1 MKVSGRRSG
10 RVSIAGLIALRP
22 GCQTRLCYRIRVH
35 HGRRGERRGLSET
48 DYMRLVDGVHQMLKA
63 PIVLLWDRLNTDVS
77 KVMQRLMAA
86 RSWLTVVLLPAYAP
100 ELTVY
105 RPATLDGFMA
115 ETELGLPPSCP
126 QSAEVS
132 NQPHGHLQCHASLPS
147 PQFSSEERRAEP
159 DTSARFARGGNGPSV
174 RGGCGPHMKMII
186 ISCVR
191 CMLPCVRPSDPGG
204 SLCVPKLVL

>member
-35 HGRRGERRGLSET
+35 HGRRGERRSLSET

-77 KVMQRLMAA
+77 KVTQRLMAA
-86 RSWLTVVLLPAYAP
+86 RSWLTVVLLPACAP

-132 NQPHGHLQCHASLPS
+132 NQPQAT
-147 PQFSSEERRAEP
+147 FSVMHRCLLRSSRPR
-159 DTSARFARGGNGPSV
+159 SGGQS
-174 RGGCGPHMKMII
+174 RTLL
-186 ISCVR
+186 R
-191 CMLPCVRPSDPGG
+191 G
-204 SLCVPKLVL
+204 SLEAATGLR